1 MDESRPT
8 LACDQEAI
16 HAPGC
21 VQPHAL
27 LLCIDPASL
36 VIESI
41 SANVTDLAP
50 PGHPVSLG
58 MRLDQVLPARVA
70 ARVAE
75 DSKRGDGAFL
85 GLDEA
90 SWPPFGAEIYTHRSA
105 DTLFCE
111 IEPRQPGDQAPHEQ
125 LTLVQNTISGMREA
139 ESLEKLADHVA
150 TCIRRITGM
159 ERIMVYRFDRD
170 GHGEVIGE
178 SLDENFSES
187 FMDFH
192 FPADD
197 IPPQARAL
205 YLKSPT
211 RFTPSRDYTPAMLKP
226 ALKPS
231 TGLPY
236 DMGRCRCRSVSP
248 VHQIYQRNLG
258 VDGSFSS
265 SVISQGRL
273 WGLIVGHHRQPHR
286 VGQDARHQVMV
297 LTDAFALALHAT
309 ETTEERDARALHV
322 HLHARLLEQIAGADD
337 FVSPLVEGE
346 VKLTDI
352 FFASS
357 GAAVV
362 YDEGAGDEPLVRMVG
377 QAPDREAVLLLTN
390 FCRAHLEDGVY
401 FSECLSAHLPE
412 FRQYTAT
419 ASGVLGITVGDTAQH
434 MILWFRPESVC
445 TTIWGGKSPQ
455 QVAHD
460 KDQGDFLPRQSFARW
475 VEVRRGHSRPWPRW
489 KVEIARSLRTALND
503 VILRQLRTIRL
514 LNLQLAESD
523 RAKSRFLAHMSHEL
537 RTPLNA
543 VLGFSEMLGMGLYGQ
558 VVQRQ
563 SEAIG
568 HVRDAARH
576 LLNMINDVLDLSKI
590 EAGGFDIEDEELEIP
605 ALVTYAQQLLSSLTR
620 EAEVTILIEVPSA
633 LSRLRA
639 DRRMLLQILINLL
652 SNAIKF
658 TPPQGSVRVGCRED
672 ASGLCLSVHDTGIGI
687 AADQLARVLEP
698 FRQTEDNMEIARK
711 GTGLGLP
718 IVKSLVELHGGTL
731 HLSSTLGQGTCVTLI
746 FPPSRIVP

>member
-1 MDESRPT
+1 MDDSRLT

-41 SANVTDLAP
+41 SENVAGLAP
-50 PGHPVSLG
+50 PDYPLSAG
-58 MRLDQVLPARVA
+58 MRLDQVLPGVI
-70 ARVAE
+70 VVKLAE
-75 DSKRGDGAFL
+75 ASKQADGAFL
-85 GLDEA
+85 TLDKA
-90 SWPPFGAEIYTHRSA
+90 YWPPFGAEIYTHRSA

-111 IEPRQPGDQAPHEQ
+111 IEPRQPGDQAPHDQ
-125 LTLVQNTISGMREA
+125 LTLVQNTITSMRDA
-139 ESLEKLADHVA
+139 ESLDKLADHVA
-150 TCIRRITGM
+150 KCIRRITGM
-159 ERIMVYRFDRD
+159 ERVLVYRFDRD

-178 SLDENFSES
+178 SLDESFSQS
-187 FMDFH
+187 FMGFH

-205 YLKSPT
+205 YLKCPT
-211 RFTPSRDYTPAMLKP
+211 RFTPDRDYKPAMLQPAIKP
-226 ALKPS
+226 A

-236 DMGRCRCRSVSP
+236 DLARCRCRSMSP

-265 SVISQGRL
+265 SIITQGRL

-286 VGQDARHQVMV
+286 VGQDARHYVMT
-297 LTDAFALALHAT
+297 LTDAFSMALHAT
-309 ETTEERDARALHV
+309 ETVEESSARALHV

-352 FFASS
+352 FYASS

-362 YDEGAGDEPLVRMVG
+362 YDDGASDKPDIRVVG
-377 QAPDREAVLLLTN
+377 KAPDPEAVLLLSE
-390 FCRAHLEDGVY
+390 FCRNHLHDGVY

-412 FRQYTAT
+412 FKKYTEM
-419 ASGVLGITVGDTAQH
+419 ASGVLGISVGDTGQH
-434 MILWFRPESVC
+434 MILWFRPETVC
-445 TTIWGGKSPQ
+445 TTIWGGKTPQ
-455 QVAHD
+455 QVASD
-460 KDQGDFLPRQSFARW
+460 KDRGDYLPRQSFARW
-475 VEVRRGHSRPWPRW
+475 VEERRGHSRPWPRW

-558 VVQRQ
+558 VLQRQ
-563 SEAIG
+563 SEVIG

-605 ALVTYAQQLLSSLTR
+605 VLATYAQQLLSSLAR
-620 EAEVTILIEVPSA
+620 EAEVTIRVEIPSP
-633 LSRLRA
+633 LPRLRA

-652 SNAIKF
+652 ANAIKF
-658 TPPQGSVRVGCRED
+658 TPPQGSVHVGCRQD
-672 ASGLCLSVHDTGIGI
+672 ASGLCLTVHDTGIGI

-698 FRQTEDNMEIARK
+698 FRQAEDNMEIARK

-718 IVKSLVELHGGTL
+718 IVKSLIELHGGTIYL
-731 HLSSTLGQGTCVTLI
+731 ASTLGQGTCVTLT
-746 FPPSRIVP
+746 FPPARIVP